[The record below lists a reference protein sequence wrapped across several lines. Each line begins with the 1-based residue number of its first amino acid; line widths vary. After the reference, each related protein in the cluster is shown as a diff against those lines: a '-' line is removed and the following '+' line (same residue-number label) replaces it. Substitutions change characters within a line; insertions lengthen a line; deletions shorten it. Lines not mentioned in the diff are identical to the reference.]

1 MKRSRR
7 WLCLIAVAALVAGLA
22 LPAAAAKKVT
32 LLIHPTLFKAAGG
45 PKGVVA
51 DLEKEKGISQRQRSK
66 VVMVTSKDTSQD
78 KLKSFRCDC
87 DGFVPKPFNKGKI
100 QESIES
106 LGMLPQTELAKAA

>member
-45 PKGVVA
+45 RRASWP
-51 DLEKEKGISQRQRSK
+51 
-66 VVMVTSKDTSQD
+66 T
-78 KLKSFRCDC
+78 
-87 DGFVPKPFNKGKI
+87 
-100 QESIES
+100 
-106 LGMLPQTELAKAA
+106 